1 MVSNYRLY
9 TQHLKQH
16 KDGSL
21 EGENKLSRILWKN
34 IRILAFNLDDLYDNE
49 QKSDIIGLHG
59 FEKTHCGKCVE
70 NMLQGSK
77 GETKKTVVEKL
88 R

>member
-1 MVSNYRLY
+1 M
-9 TQHLKQH
+9 
-16 KDGSL
+16 

-59 FEKTHCGKCVE
+59 FEKTHCGKCIE
-70 NMLQGSK
+70 NML
-77 GETKKTVVEKL
+77 
-88 R
+88 